1 MLATSLLILVV
12 TTVGASTIDLIGS
25 DFAPGEGNTYPNCA
39 GPLTIT
45 TPVSQGAGNRVA
57 VVKITGHMYNCI
69 GNTMKVVL
77 QLDNETTYYA
87 VYHFETAVTE
97 VDLPLS
103 LQGGSFTDSLPL
115 VINGDLVSSG
125 QLVGPVKI
133 KNISSVDAIIADS
146 WV

>member
-1 MLATSLLILVV
+1 
-12 TTVGASTIDLIGS
+12 
-25 DFAPGEGNTYPNCA
+25 
-39 GPLTIT
+39 
-45 TPVSQGAGNRVA
+45 
-57 VVKITGHMYNCI
+57 MYNCI